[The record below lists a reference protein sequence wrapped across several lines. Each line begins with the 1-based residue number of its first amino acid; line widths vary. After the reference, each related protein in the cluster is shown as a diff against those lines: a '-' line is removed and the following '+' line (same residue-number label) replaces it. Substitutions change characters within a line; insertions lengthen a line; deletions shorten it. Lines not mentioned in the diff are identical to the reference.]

1 MSTMEHFFMEKALE
15 EAQKAFDVDEVPI
28 GAVIVRN
35 GEIIGAG
42 HNLREKEKDPTLH
55 AEMIAIRNG
64 AAFLNGWRL
73 LDCDLY
79 VTIEPCPMCAGAIL
93 QARIKRVVF
102 GARDPKAG
110 CAGSLYNLL
119 QDNRFNHTVEIVE
132 GILEN
137 ECSTIMKD
145 FFKRK
150 RSK

>member
-1 MSTMEHFFMEKALE
+1 MEHFFMEKALE

>member
-1 MSTMEHFFMEKALE
+1 MDHFFMEKALE